1 MVQENEFLKAALE
14 RLKKETKEV
23 TGSKEKAMAAA
34 VGAALADFCT
44 QEPEFAQA
52 IVQGGP
58 FKDCM
63 AAVARGVGT
72 SISDSEA
79 FAKAARFY
87 FPGCRVR
94 VMMQIDLIG
103 DAGDDPY
110 TAARSPSP
118 ASRGG
123 LDGGQP
129 AADSTNSTA
138 STWTWKKCL
147 DCGAA
152 FCGGPLARYCLDCR
166 KAHVARSSK
175 ARRLCDIGARA
186 RWGEPAAKEE
196 GRGKK

>member
-14 RLKKETKEV
+14 RLKQEAKEV
-23 TGSKEKAMAAA
+23 TGNKEKAMAAA

-52 IVQGGP
+52 IVQGGT

-63 AAVARGVGT
+63 TDVAKGVGG

-103 DAGDDPY
+103 DAGDGADEQC
-110 TAARSPSP
+110 SPL
-118 ASRGG
+118 RDQE
-123 LDGGQP
+123 DGKGEEK
-129 AADSTNSTA
+129 ALVVNLAD
-138 STWTWKKCL
+138 
-147 DCGAA
+147 
-152 FCGGPLARYCLDCR
+152 FF
-166 KAHVARSSK
+166 
-175 ARRLCDIGARA
+175 
-186 RWGEPAAKEE
+186 
-196 GRGKK
+196 

>member
-1 MVQENEFLKAALE
+1 MKNEFLQAALE
-14 RLKKETKEV
+14 RLKTEANSV

-52 IVQGGP
+52 IVQGGT

-63 AAVARGVGT
+63 TDVAKGVGG

-94 VMMQIDLIG
+94 VVMEIDLIG
-103 DAGDDPY
+103 EAGDDPS
-110 TAARSPSP
+110 TAALSPSP

-123 LDGGQP
+123 LETGD
-129 AADSTNSTA
+129 
-138 STWTWKKCL
+138 
-147 DCGAA
+147 
-152 FCGGPLARYCLDCR
+152 
-166 KAHVARSSK
+166 
-175 ARRLCDIGARA
+175 
-186 RWGEPAAKEE
+186 
-196 GRGKK
+196 GKKKAIVVNLADFF

>member
-14 RLKKETKEV
+14 RLKQEAKEV
-23 TGSKEKAMAAA
+23 TGNKEKAMAAA

-52 IVQGGP
+52 IVQGGT

-63 AAVARGVGT
+63 NDVAKGVGG

-103 DAGDDPY
+103 DAGDGTDEQC
-110 TAARSPSP
+110 SPL
-118 ASRGG
+118 RDQK
-123 LDGGQP
+123 DGKGEEK
-129 AADSTNSTA
+129 ALVVNLAD
-138 STWTWKKCL
+138 
-147 DCGAA
+147 
-152 FCGGPLARYCLDCR
+152 FF
-166 KAHVARSSK
+166 
-175 ARRLCDIGARA
+175 
-186 RWGEPAAKEE
+186 
-196 GRGKK
+196 